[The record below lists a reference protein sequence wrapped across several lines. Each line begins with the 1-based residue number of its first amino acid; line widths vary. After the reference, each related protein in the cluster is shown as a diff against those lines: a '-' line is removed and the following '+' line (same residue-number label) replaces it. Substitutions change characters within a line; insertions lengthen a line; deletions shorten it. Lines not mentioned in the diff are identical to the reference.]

1 MTTDILVIGAG
12 PAGMAAAVAAA
23 ASGREVTVL
32 DDNPASGG
40 QIWRGGSR
48 KAPSPIARNWF
59 RRFAQLPITTVL
71 GAQVI
76 SGDASNRTIVAERL
90 SSVEEIRFDSLILAT
105 GAREL
110 FLPFPG
116 WTLPGVMGLG
126 GIQALAKSGMP
137 IAEKSVVLAGTG
149 PLLLAVAAYFQKHG
163 AKVTLIAEQAD
174 FGNIVRFGKSLW
186 RHPSKIREAVALR
199 SSLTGVPY
207 RLGCW
212 IEEARGRD
220 RLESVRLR
228 QRNRVWQLES
238 DFAGIGYGLVPNS
251 ELAALLGCEI
261 TARCIAV
268 NEFQQTSID
277 RVFAAGECTGIGGV
291 DSALVQGRIAGYSAA
306 GKSDQA
312 RALFRSRVHAARFAM
327 HLNEAFRLR
336 SELKGLP
343 EVDTI
348 VCRCEDIA
356 YGRLKDFHSSRAAK
370 LHTRCGMGPCGGRVC
385 GSATEFL
392 FGWSPDSVRPPILP
406 ARVASLI
413 EQRITPEE
421 AVTK

>member
-1 MTTDILVIGAG
+1 M
-12 PAGMAAAVAAA
+12 
-23 ASGREVTVL
+23 L

-48 KAPSPIARNWF
+48 KASSAIARNWF
-59 RRFAQLPITTVL
+59 RRFAQPPITTVL

-76 SGDASNRTIVAERL
+76 SGDASSRTIVAETL

-126 GIQALAKSGMP
+126 GIQAMAKSGMP
-137 IAEKSVVLAGTG
+137 IADKSVVLAGSG
-149 PLLLAVAAYFQKHG
+149 PLLLAVAAYFRKHG
-163 AKVTLIAEQAD
+163 AKGRLIAEQAD
-174 FGNIVRFGKSLW
+174 FGNVVRFAKSLW

-199 SSLTGVPY
+199 SSLTGVSY
-207 RLGCW
+207 RFGCW

-220 RLESVRLR
+220 RLEGVRLR
-228 QRNRVWQLES
+228 QRNRVWQVECDL
-238 DFAGIGYGLVPNS
+238 AGVGYGLVPNS

-261 TARCIAV
+261 TTRCISV
-268 NEFQQTSID
+268 NDFQQTSID

-291 DSALVQGRIAGYSAA
+291 DSALVQGRIAGFSAA
-306 GKSDQA
+306 GKGNEA
-312 RALFRSRVHAARFAM
+312 RALFRSRAHAARFAR

-348 VCRCEDIA
+348 VCRCEDVA

-392 FGWSPDSVRPPILP
+392 FGWSADSVRPPIFP
-406 ARVASLI
+406 TRIASLI
-413 EQRITPEE
+413 RQRITPEE